1 MVRYP
6 ITAPQSQERPQRKRV
21 RAAPLQTALAVD
33 ALEVAHQVHPE
44 IAPGRHR
51 GRAHPGRVIRPAAR
65 LGKGVEAALDQH
77 RLQAVIKHMTRRAR
91 HLRPAHHQV
100 PLTILLPSHRHPQ
113 IPLQPRSRQPRRE
126 RRERGNYEASEGFFL
141 CLEKYPAGAAS
152 TSENVNSAS
161 GSRSLSELP
170 RPACSRSIAAPAAAC
185 APRTAGPPEQ
195 RFHLGELR

>member
-33 ALEVAHQVHPE
+33 ALEVAHQVPPE

-100 PLTILLPSHRHPQ
+100 PLTILLPSHRHRQ
-113 IPLQPRSRQPRRE
+113 IPLQIRE
-126 RRERGNYEASEGFFL
+126 PENQTAPTYTNGLLRNR
-141 CLEKYPAGAAS
+141 CAGAP
-152 TSENVNSAS
+152 
-161 GSRSLSELP
+161 GLPWRWRSSVLP
-170 RPACSRSIAAPAAAC
+170 
-185 APRTAGPPEQ
+185 
-195 RFHLGELR
+195 

>member
-100 PLTILLPSHRHPQ
+100 PLTIPSAVPSPSANPPANQGTRESDGADLINGLLSRVVGPGESDGGVVFFLR
-113 IPLQPRSRQPRRE
+113 RFTFRQPDRRVC
-126 RRERGNYEASEGFFL
+126 RFHA
-141 CLEKYPAGAAS
+141 
-152 TSENVNSAS
+152 
-161 GSRSLSELP
+161 
-170 RPACSRSIAAPAAAC
+170 RPDAAPAAAGFRR
-185 APRTAGPPEQ
+185 ATP
-195 RFHLGELR
+195 